1 MQGTEAQAR
10 ARGRGSEI
18 VIENEGGGGGG
29 GGGGGFGLFNGAW
42 AAEEPPGPKFRY
54 YREIYALH
62 HPAY

>member
-18 VIENEGGGGGG
+18 VIENE
-29 GGGGGFGLFNGAW
+29 GGGFGLFNGAW